1 MWIFDAIKNILSISK
16 KNICIFKIT
25 GVTCAPSQSREQ
37 TSSKMTSYRP
47 HIAGN
52 TNTLKS
58 RDVALCGRWYE
69 LSLECGRQPGGMF
82 PLNDKAID

>member
-1 MWIFDAIKNILSISK
+1 MIFKDFV

-37 TSSKMTSYRP
+37 TSRKMSSYRP

-52 TNTLKS
+52 THTLKS
-58 RDVALCGRWYE
+58 RDVALCTWRGE
-69 LSLECGRQPGGMF
+69 SALECGKQPGGMF
-82 PLNDKAID
+82 PLNDKFID

>member
-1 MWIFDAIKNILSISK
+1 
-16 KNICIFKIT
+16 
-25 GVTCAPSQSREQ
+25 
-37 TSSKMTSYRP
+37 MTTYRP

-58 RDVALCGRWYE
+58 RDVALCTWRDG
-69 LSLECGRQPGGMF
+69 LPLECGKQPGGMF

>member
-1 MWIFDAIKNILSISK
+1 
-16 KNICIFKIT
+16 
-25 GVTCAPSQSREQ
+25 
-37 TSSKMTSYRP
+37 MTSYRP